1 MRLGIG
7 LVMALDAV
15 VDLKL
20 LILEQ
25 LLHDTCTG
33 TKSESGAM
41 CLGSGLVMALD
52 PLCTLD
58 YSHACHTASPI
69 RQHSQILV
77 STLASHRISKQLF
90 WNGC

>member
-25 LLHDTCTG
+25 LFHDTCTG
-33 TKSESGAM
+33 VMNSAIQPLSSEQF
-41 CLGSGLVMALD
+41 V
-52 PLCTLD
+52 
-58 YSHACHTASPI
+58 
-69 RQHSQILV
+69 
-77 STLASHRISKQLF
+77 
-90 WNGC
+90 